1 MRRRPSQFAFADSL
15 RAPRPTRQDGA
26 VKGTPA
32 ARDFGL
38 GRGKVFPA
46 EQAKSLLNP
55 LRRLVQSP
63 RRTVA
68 AMGLSANAEV
78 LEVGS
83 GPGFFSPLIARA
95 VPGGRLVLVDLQAE
109 MLFAARA
116 RLGAFA
122 TVSYAQGDACALPI
136 GSGRFDAILLATMLG
151 EVPDPDRCVGEV
163 RRVLRPGG
171 IVSIAETRRDSDFI
185 PFASLRAL
193 LERHHFMLVER
204 RGMAWQYV
212 ATFRSSGEAPDPP
225 GEEP

>member
-1 MRRRPSQFAFADSL
+1 MHFADSR
-15 RAPRPTRQDGA
+15 RAPGPTRQDDA
-26 VKGTPA
+26 VTRTPP

-46 EQAKSLLNP
+46 EQASSLLNP

-68 AMGLSANAEV
+68 AMGLAPNAEV

-95 VPGGRLVLVDLQAE
+95 VPTGRLVLVDLQAE

-122 TVSYAQGDACALPI
+122 TISCTQGDACALPI
-136 GSGRFDAILLATMLG
+136 FSGRFDAVLLATMLG
-151 EVPDPDRCVGEV
+151 EVPDPGQCVEEV

-171 IVSIAETRRDSDFI
+171 TVSIAETRRDSDFI
-185 PFASLRAL
+185 PLASLRAL
-193 LERHHFMLVER
+193 LERHGFTFVER

-212 ATFRSSGEAPDPP
+212 ATFRKSTGAPDPP
-225 GEEP
+225 SDPPVRPARPA